1 MLSSKKIIC
10 PNNLINVAKKK
21 GTVDAAIVNA
31 GEIFPMESV
40 HKAVQHN
47 LINPTFIGDNN
58 EIKKYAD
65 KLKWNISKYKIIDE
79 KNEDSTAPIAA
90 KLASEGKVKIIVKG
104 HIHTDVLMKA
114 VLKRDLNLIGK
125 KRLSHV
131 WHMTLGKDD
140 KPFIITDGVVNVL
153 PKLEVKMHILRNAVD
168 FANKIGISRPKVSV
182 LSATEEILESVP
194 SSIDADIITKRA
206 KEENIKADV
215 FGPLAFDNSVS
226 KKSAAIKKIKDNT
239 YYYDLWRGVNE
250 KKDLFIL
257 FNITGVISY
266 FILSDVILYN
276 GWRHLYFINT
286 FIIYIATYAFYRID
300 LSLQSKSKKKFHYYI
315 SILFFER

>member
-1 MLSSKKIIC
+1 MLSNKKIIC
-10 PNNLINVAKKK
+10 QNNLISVAKKK
-21 GTVDAAIVNA
+21 GTIDAAIVNA

-47 LINPTFIGDNN
+47 LINPTFIGNEN
-58 EIKKYAD
+58 EIKKYAE
-65 KLKWNISKYKIIDE
+65 KLKWNISKYKIINEKDE
-79 KNEDSTAPIAA
+79 NSTAPIAA
-90 KLASEGKVKIIVKG
+90 KLAGEGKVKIIVKG

-131 WHMTLGKDD
+131 WHMTLDKDD

-182 LSATEEILESVP
+182 LSATEEVIESVP
-194 SSIDADIITKRA
+194 SSIEANLITKRA
-206 KEENIKADV
+206 KEENINADV

-226 KKSAAIKKIKDNT
+226 KKSAVIKKIKNEVAGNT
-239 YYYDLWRGVNE
+239 DILLVPNVETGNALVKMMIYFMGACAAGVVLGG
-250 KKDLFIL
+250 KAPVV
-257 FNITGVISY
+257 ITSR
-266 FILSDVILYN
+266 SDESEARLAS
-276 GWRHLYFINT
+276 
-286 FIIYIATYAFYRID
+286 IAA
-300 LSLQSKSKKKFHYYI
+300 
-315 SILFFER
+315 SIVALG

>member
-1 MLSSKKIIC
+1 MLSNKKILC
-10 PNNLINVAKKK
+10 PNNLINVAKKT
-21 GTVDAAIVNA
+21 GAVTAAIVNA

-47 LINPTFIGDNN
+47 LIIPTFVGDGN

-65 KLKWNISKYKIIDE
+65 KLKWDISKYKVINEKDE
-79 KNEDSTAPIAA
+79 NSTAPIAA
-90 KLASEGKVKIIVKG
+90 KLAGEDKVKIIVKG

-114 VLKRDLNLIGK
+114 VLKRNLNLIGK

-131 WHMTLGKDD
+131 WHMTLDKDD

-168 FANKIGISRPKVSV
+168 FTNKIGISRPKVAV

-206 KEENIKADV
+206 KEEKIDADV

-226 KKSAAIKKIKDNT
+226 KKSASIKKIKNEVAGNVDILLVPNVEAGNALVKMMI
-239 YYYDLWRGVNE
+239 YFMGACAAGVVLGG
-250 KKDLFIL
+250 KAPIV
-257 FNITGVISY
+257 ITSRSDEAEARLASIAAAVVS
-266 FILSDVILYN
+266 LS
-276 GWRHLYFINT
+276 
-286 FIIYIATYAFYRID
+286 
-300 LSLQSKSKKKFHYYI
+300 
-315 SILFFER
+315 

>member
-1 MLSSKKIIC
+1 MLSNKKIVC
-10 PNNLINVAKKK
+10 PNNLIKVAKKT
-21 GTVDAAIVNA
+21 GTVEAAIVNA

-47 LINPTFIGDNN
+47 LINPTFIGKEN

-65 KLKWNISKYKIIDE
+65 KLKWDISKYKIIDE

-90 KLASEGKVKIIVKG
+90 KLASEDKVKIIVKG

-131 WHMTLGKDD
+131 WHMTLDKDD

-168 FANKIGISRPKVSV
+168 FANKIGISRPKVAV

-194 SSIDADIITKRA
+194 SSIEADKITKRA
-206 KEENIKADV
+206 KEENINADV

-226 KKSAAIKKIKDNT
+226 KKSAAIKKIKNDVSGNT
-239 YYYDLWRGVNE
+239 DILLVPNVEAGNALVKMMIYFMGACAAGVVLGG
-250 KKDLFIL
+250 KAPVV
-257 FNITGVISY
+257 ITSR
-266 FILSDVILYN
+266 SDEAEARLAS
-276 GWRHLYFINT
+276 
-286 FIIYIATYAFYRID
+286 IAAAVV
-300 LSLQSKSKKKFHYYI
+300 SLN
-315 SILFFER
+315 